1 MLRPS
6 TYYNPRTHVF
16 PDDLPERLEQ
26 FKVGSGLSWAEI
38 ARRLGVDPPHRKA
51 LVEVWVRPSPRHMTT
66 LLDLAHDLGLGHSF
80 TD

>member
-51 LVEVWVRPSPRHMTT
+51 LVEV
-66 LLDLAHDLGLGHSF
+66 
-80 TD
+80 